1 MDISLSKSKLDADI
15 IAGCKAKKRW
25 AQKAVYEFYYPKMI
39 GTSMRYS
46 GTPDQAKDILHE
58 AFIKVFNNFGKY
70 NANRSLDTWIRRIV
84 VNTAIDQYRRNKTR
98 RNADTHEM
106 ELLHQQQLGA
116 EHTTAEEEILLCVQA
131 LPSKMRTIF
140 NLYVM
145 EGYQHNEIA
154 EFLGIKAS
162 TSRSALVK
170 ARSHLRKMLI
180 EKGLY
185 HE

>member
-1 MDISLSKSKLDADI
+1 MDISISKSQLNSDV

-25 AQKAVYEFYYPKMI
+25 AQKEIYEFYYPKMI
-39 GTSMRYS
+39 GTSLRYS
-46 GTPDQAKDILHE
+46 NTKDQAKDILHE
-58 AFIKVFNNFGKY
+58 AFIKVFNNFGSY
-70 NANRSLDTWIRRIV
+70 NPNRSLDTWIRRIV

-98 RNADTHEM
+98 RTADTHEM
-106 ELLHQQQLGA
+106 ALLHHQHVGN
-116 EHTTAEEEILLCVQA
+116 EHSSNEEDILLCVQA
-131 LPSKMRTIF
+131 LPNKMRTIF

-154 EFLGIKAS
+154 DFLGIKAS